1 MSGTWQLGN
10 SLAGRFFSS
19 TWWIALVGWSPTVMG
34 FSPAKSK
41 PASFTCLGPWWDWQP
56 KHPFVAPPQGSQ
68 TSYTGSGIPQKRF
81 QEIKEQA
88 LRLVGLRHHLVSFP
102 PHSVDDRPATRPAR
116 LRTIK
121 STYGKYYCVHL
132 CKNTICHT
140 GEGEG
145 QQQTRNVEKQNHKC

>member
-1 MSGTWQLGN
+1 M
-10 SLAGRFFSS
+10 
-19 TWWIALVGWSPTVMG
+19 
-34 FSPAKSK
+34 
-41 PASFTCLGPWWDWQP
+41 
-56 KHPFVAPPQGSQ
+56 APPQGSQ

-132 CKNTICHT
+132 CKNTIVVTSESRKAWGLFNPCGSSEYRSPICKLANSALPSPKNCNKPHQHFKNASLTFIT
-140 GEGEG
+140 GN
-145 QQQTRNVEKQNHKC
+145 RSFYLSISF